1 MIGLVAVISSPKYL
15 EDIDRAVEQLCKE
28 VVFKKIDRDID
39 ILEEKNIIDKI
50 NMDMLILDISCVEDP
65 RKLPQFIRGIQMNKE
80 SIRII
85 IIAPYSFSGNLIMND
100 LISMGIYNIIG
111 QEDQA
116 DSHILSSI
124 IELYENPSTYAKAIK
139 WDKGAI
145 NRNKREQEFIKTGEG
160 RFGKK
165 KTSNVITVEKD
176 KIVGTIVI
184 AVAGTIS
191 RIGTT
196 HTAISIGNFLLRNKN
211 GVAVVEMQQSDA
223 FESIKNS
230 YDNVELKKGF
240 FSLAGIDFYPYD
252 PAFAVSDLILGD
264 YDYVVLDMGPYDIC
278 DVAEFKR
285 AQERIIVSGVKDW
298 ELDEL
303 DKFLKTESKKNA
315 NKYLFSFCGDNMF
328 QFVKGSMEP
337 LYCYQAAYNPQPFDD
352 NEEANEVYEKIL
364 CNVLPRI
371 KEQEKGLLDSL
382 LKKKEIIPH
391 HKPIL
396 LKRVEIKTTEKEE
409 FLKYMIVILLIVI
422 LLVVFGFLVVTSPS
436 FSGIKNFFSQLVKH

>member
-1 MIGLVAVISSPKYL
+1 MIAVISSPKYL
-15 EDIDRAVEQLCKE
+15 EDIDKAAEQMCKE
-28 VVFKKIDRDID
+28 IVFKKIDRDID
-39 ILEEKNIIDKI
+39 ILEEKYIIDKI
-50 NMDMLILDISCVEDP
+50 DMDMLILDISCVEDC
-65 RKLPQFIRGIQMNKE
+65 RKVPQFIRGIQMKNE

-100 LISMGIYNIIG
+100 LISMGIYDIIG

-116 DSHILSSI
+116 DSHILSSFV
-124 IELYENPSTYAKAIK
+124 ELYENPSTYAKAIK
-139 WDKGAI
+139 WDKGAV

-165 KTSNVITVEKD
+165 KTGDIITVERD

-184 AVAGTIS
+184 AVAGTIG

-230 YDNVELKKGF
+230 YDNVELKKDL

-264 YDYVVLDMGPYDIC
+264 YDYVVLDMGPYDMC

-298 ELDEL
+298 ELNEL
-303 DKFLKTESKKNA
+303 DEFLKSENKINA

-337 LYCYQAAYNPQPFDD
+337 LDCYQAAYNPQPFDD
-352 NEEANEVYEKIL
+352 DEEASKVYEKIL
-364 CNVLPRI
+364 CNVLPQI
-371 KEQEKGLLDSL
+371 KEQEKGILDSI
-382 LKKKEIIPH
+382 LKKKELNQH

-409 FLKYMIVILLIVI
+409 FLKYMIFILFIAILLIVFSY
-422 LLVVFGFLVVTSPS
+422 LVITSPI
-436 FSGIKNFFSQLVKH
+436 FEGIKNFFSQLVKH